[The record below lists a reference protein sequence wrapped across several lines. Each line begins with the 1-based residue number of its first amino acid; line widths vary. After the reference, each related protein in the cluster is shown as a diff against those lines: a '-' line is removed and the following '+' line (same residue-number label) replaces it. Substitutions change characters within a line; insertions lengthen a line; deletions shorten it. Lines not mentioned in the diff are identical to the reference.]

1 MTWIHHFIGFNSQI
15 NIHQPLSSWLI
26 ITIWN
31 YIIYRIF
38 WHFGKDGCHKF
49 SLMMYYC
56 AQWIKDIQVYRLVLL
71 LFIVHS
77 RRLNALLNSLIKR
90 KDCWSGELKS
100 KCPLLLRHYEGL
112 FVLKSLI
119 YTQAQCKLDFWL
131 AVMRRRTVAF
141 TQRTVGLQKDC
152 SVRDFKNA
160 TGIAN

>member
-1 MTWIHHFIGFNSQI
+1 M
-15 NIHQPLSSWLI
+15 
-26 ITIWN
+26 
-31 YIIYRIF
+31 
-38 WHFGKDGCHKF
+38 
-49 SLMMYYC
+49 
-56 AQWIKDIQVYRLVLL
+56 VLL

-152 SVRDFKNA
+152 SVTDFKNA
-160 TGIAN
+160 PGVLITLIFTCCALYNHQNHPFFECPTLFHHTHFSSDPGAARGDWVKII

>member
-1 MTWIHHFIGFNSQI
+1 
-15 NIHQPLSSWLI
+15 
-26 ITIWN
+26 
-31 YIIYRIF
+31 
-38 WHFGKDGCHKF
+38 
-49 SLMMYYC
+49 MMYYC

-160 TGIAN
+160 LEMALFRRIWRHNSATQSRLHFKLGRVVDPIKTHILCENQEFLHTLWHFL

>member
-1 MTWIHHFIGFNSQI
+1 M
-15 NIHQPLSSWLI
+15 
-26 ITIWN
+26 
-31 YIIYRIF
+31 
-38 WHFGKDGCHKF
+38 
-49 SLMMYYC
+49 
-56 AQWIKDIQVYRLVLL
+56 VLL

-90 KDCWSGELKS
+90 KDCWSGALKS

-160 TGIAN
+160 PRGDGGQKNLTSALPISSNVIENRRVAK